1 MWCVQG
7 IEMFGGSMRMD
18 WKGRNQRRGELVG
31 DDYNYFGRGKRLKRF
46 WKESRDV
53 W

>member
-7 IEMFGGSMRMD
+7 TEMLGGPMRMD
-18 WKGRNQRRGELVG
+18 WKGRNQRRGEPAG
-31 DDYNYFGRGKRLKRF
+31 DDHNHPGRGKRPKRL